1 MAVRPRTVRFGSL
14 ALESDGGGGVST
26 YARELIA
33 AMVPVLPVAEL
44 SATVQKSAAG
54 LLPARVRPIPVRDC
68 RGLRRASVT
77 KFSVDRVDLL
87 HALDV
92 DLPLVGS
99 RRTVATIHD
108 LAVFDVPWAFS
119 KAKAVGERLFVK
131 DTLRRADVLIAVS
144 DFTAE
149 RIHDACG
156 RDAVVTPLAPASWA
170 VPPADQAVAA
180 VRAKYALPDQ
190 FVLQIGT
197 VEPRKQAHLVAA
209 AAREVGLPCVLA
221 GLGSTGPN
229 APAGTVGLGYVDLG
243 ELPAL
248 YGAATIVAYA
258 SVYEGFGLPPVEAMA
273 CGATV
278 VASAVGALPD
288 VVDQGAVL
296 VSRPRTEDWAAAFR
310 DLAWDPDARQQLRQH
325 GRKEMANLTWARTAE
340 LTAAAYQAAGLC
352 V

>member
-1 MAVRPRTVRFGSL
+1 M
-14 ALESDGGGGVST
+14 
-26 YARELIA
+26 
-33 AMVPVLPVAEL
+33 
-44 SATVQKSAAG
+44 
-54 LLPARVRPIPVRDC
+54 RPIPVRDC